1 MSQSSGTVN
10 WLYGVSFTDAN
21 IGMVVGDWGT
31 ILRTTNGGAT
41 WTSQPNPMSGVGNV
55 LTSVS
60 FTDANMGTA
69 VGSGGS
75 ILRTTDGGASW
86 TSQSS
91 GTTEWLQGVSFTDAN
106 TGTAVGSR
114 GIILRTTDG
123 GINWTSQANPY
134 QYRVLSTLYGVF
146 FTDFNKGIT
155 VGDRTPIL
163 RTTDGGATWTSQFCG
178 TTNSLYGVC
187 FTNANTGTVVGSF
200 GTILR
205 TTTGGVT
212 WLERDKTP
220 FLPQYLTLTQ
230 NYPNPFNP
238 STTIR
243 FEIPGRSYVA
253 LKIYDLLGREV
264 ATLVNETLDAGWYTT
279 IWNANRV
286 ASGIYVY
293 RLQAG
298 EYQEGKKLVLLR

>member
-1 MSQSSGTVN
+1 MSQSSGTN
-10 WLYGVSFTDAN
+10 
-21 IGMVVGDWGT
+21 
-31 ILRTTNGGAT
+31 
-41 WTSQPNPMSGVGNV
+41 
-55 LTSVS
+55 
-60 FTDANMGTA
+60 
-69 VGSGGS
+69 
-75 ILRTTDGGASW
+75 
-86 TSQSS
+86 QSL
-91 GTTEWLQGVSFTDAN
+91 EGVSFTDAN
-106 TGTAVGSR
+106 TGTTVGSD
-114 GIILRTTDG
+114 GTILRTTDG
-123 GINWTSQANPY
+123 GT
-134 QYRVLSTLYGVF
+134 
-146 FTDFNKGIT
+146 
-155 VGDRTPIL
+155 
-163 RTTDGGATWTSQFCG
+163 TWTSQSNPFSG
-178 TTNSLYGVC
+178 TTYDFWDVFFSD
-187 FTNANTGTVVGSF
+187 ANTGLVVGN
-200 GTILR
+200 GGIILR